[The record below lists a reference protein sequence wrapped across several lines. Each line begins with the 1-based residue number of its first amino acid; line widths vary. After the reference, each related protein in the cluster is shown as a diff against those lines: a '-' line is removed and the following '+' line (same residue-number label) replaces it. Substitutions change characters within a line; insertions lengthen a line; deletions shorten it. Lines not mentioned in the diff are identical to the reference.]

1 MQQDQKAE
9 DRVKILVVDDDE
21 SAVEELLFAL
31 CAAGFD
37 AVGAYS
43 AAQGLKSFLRDDRIA
58 VVVSDIRM
66 PGQDGI
72 GFLQKVRRCGD
83 RGAACG
89 LIIMTGSPE
98 VANAIAAIDL
108 RVAKYLP
115 KPFEPDEALAAVA
128 AAVSAYRKAI
138 GTVDTRDLNV
148 STLRALLD
156 ASSSAVIS
164 PQMAEDDIDA
174 VGSEARDQ
182 QRAETLKLMLYSQ
195 KLRSDLLPLD
205 IFGDPAWSILL
216 ELALIERSG
225 KRTSVSGLTMT
236 APTSRTT
243 ALRRIQDMVEADLIV
258 RHEDPHDR
266 RRSYVELSS
275 NARGRLNQ
283 LLDRISKDQSS

>member
-9 DRVKILVVDDDE
+9 DRAKILVVDDDE
-21 SAVEELLFAL
+21 TAVEELLFAL
-31 CAAGFD
+31 SAAGFD

-43 AAQGLKSFLRDDRIA
+43 AAQGFKSFLRDDRIA

-89 LIIMTGSPE
+89 LILMTGSPE

-108 RVAKYLP
+108 RVEKYLP

-128 AAVSAYRKAI
+128 AAVSTYRKAI
-138 GTVDTRDLNV
+138 GSANTRDVAV

-156 ASSSAVIS
+156 AQSSAGVFPRIV
-164 PQMAEDDIDA
+164 EDTINSA
-174 VGSEARDQ
+174 GSEALDQ
-182 QRAETLKLMLYSQ
+182 QRTATLKSMLYSQ
-195 KLRSDLLPLD
+195 KLRSDLLPQD
-205 IFGDPAWSILL
+205 IFGDPAWFILL

-236 APTSRTT
+236 AHTSRTT

-258 RHEDPHDR
+258 RHEDPHDQ
-266 RRSYVELSS
+266 RRSYVALSQ
-275 NARGRLNQ
+275 NAHGRLNQ
-283 LLDRISKDQSS
+283 LLDRIAKDQSY

>member
-31 CAAGFD
+31 SAAGFD

-66 PGQDGI
+66 PEQDGI

-138 GTVDTRDLNV
+138 GTVDTHDLNV